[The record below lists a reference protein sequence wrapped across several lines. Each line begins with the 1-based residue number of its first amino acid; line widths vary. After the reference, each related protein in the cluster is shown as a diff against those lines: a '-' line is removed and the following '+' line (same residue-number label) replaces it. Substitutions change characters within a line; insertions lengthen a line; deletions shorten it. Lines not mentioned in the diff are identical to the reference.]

1 MNNEED
7 NIFVISKEQAMDL
20 LSKNNF
26 NQENM
31 NSVRFSLVLLVSL
44 IIFILALVTP
54 VLLLVLT
61 PVFLIEYLIKKF
73 FEKRENIT
81 DENGNSSS

>member
-7 NIFVISKEQAMDL
+7 NIFVISKEQAMEL

-31 NSVRFSLVLLVSL
+31 NSVRFSLV
-44 IIFILALVTP
+44 
-54 VLLLVLT
+54 LLVLT